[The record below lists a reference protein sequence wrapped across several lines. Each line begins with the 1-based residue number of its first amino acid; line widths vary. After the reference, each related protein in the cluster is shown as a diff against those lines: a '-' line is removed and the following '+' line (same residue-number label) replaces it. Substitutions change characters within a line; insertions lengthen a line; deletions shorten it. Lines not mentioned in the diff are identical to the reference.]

1 MKQGAGK
8 KIQLVLMMVVAA
20 FGSLAQTSLLN
31 WEALG
36 ENSNRLEGKL
46 TGLSYRIPPLA
57 NSTHFLQDSW
67 IDGEIL
73 LEDGDLF
80 DSVRIRYLA
89 FYDELVA
96 YNPNLK
102 QLFIVDKEKVSSFTF
117 NYPQGQQKFVKLYF
131 DAFVDAGYRYFDVK
145 YQGTRWLVA
154 FHYIYE
160 EKTSVYR
167 DAYGKL
173 RDTRL
178 KPKKTYFMYFP
189 EQEQFRRVQE
199 KRRWFVKLF
208 PDHKREVRRIFRK
221 NNLRRFDEKQMVQ
234 AFQLLDEAG
243 FFQ

>member
-1 MKQGAGK
+1 MNSGIK
-8 KIQLVLMMVVAA
+8 KIQWLILTLVWAA
-20 FGSLAQTSLLN
+20 AIQAQNSVFN

-46 TGLSYRIPPLA
+46 TGLAYRIPPLA
-57 NSTHFLQDSW
+57 NSAHFMQNRW
-67 IDGEIL
+67 VDGTIL

-80 DSVRIRYLA
+80 ENVRIRYLT
-89 FYDELVA
+89 FHDELVA

-102 QLFIVDKEKVSSFTF
+102 QLFIVDKEKVKSFTF
-117 NYPQGQQKFVKLYF
+117 IYPEGRQTFTKLYF

-145 YQGTRWLVA
+145 YEGTRWLVA

-167 DAYGKL
+167 DTYGKL
-173 RDTRL
+173 RDSQL

-189 EQEQFRRVQE
+189 GEEQFRRVQE

-208 PDHKREVRRIFRK
+208 PENKREVRRIFRR
-221 NNLRRFDEKQMVQ
+221 NNLRRFDEKGMIQ
-234 AFQLLDEAG
+234 AFSLLDENG
-243 FFQ
+243 FFN

>member
-1 MKQGAGK
+1 MKPQIKILWVVLSCLLTSAGMAQNST
-8 KIQLVLMMVVAA
+8 IDWEVL
-20 FGSLAQTSLLN
+20 N
-31 WEALG
+31 

-57 NSTHFLQDSW
+57 NSTHFLQDKW
-67 IDGEIL
+67 VDGSIL

-80 DSVRIRYLA
+80 ENVRIRYLS
-89 FYDELVA
+89 FRDELVA

-102 QLFIVDKEKVSSFTF
+102 LLFIVDKEKVNSFTF
-117 NYPQGQQKFVKLYF
+117 IYPQGQQKFVKLYF
-131 DAFVDAGYRYFDVK
+131 DAFVDGGYRYFDVK

-173 RDTRL
+173 RDSRL

-189 EQEQFRRVQE
+189 HDEQFRRVQE

-208 PDHKREVRRIFRK
+208 PENKREVRRLFRR

>member
-1 MKQGAGK
+1 MKPQIKILWVVLSCLLTSAGMAQNSTIDWK
-8 KIQLVLMMVVAA
+8 VL
-20 FGSLAQTSLLN
+20 N
-31 WEALG
+31 

-57 NSTHFLQDSW
+57 NSTHFLQDKW
-67 IDGEIL
+67 VDGSIL
-73 LEDGDLF
+73 LEDGDSF
-80 DSVRIRYLA
+80 ENVRIRYLS
-89 FYDELVA
+89 FRDELVA

-102 QLFIVDKEKVSSFTF
+102 LLFIVDKEKVNSFTF
-117 NYPQGQQKFVKLYF
+117 IYPQGQQKFVKLYF
-131 DAFVDAGYRYFDVK
+131 DAFVDGGYRYFDVK

-173 RDTRL
+173 RDSRL

-189 EQEQFRRVQE
+189 HDEQFRRVQE

-208 PDHKREVRRIFRK
+208 PENKREVRRLFRR

>member
-1 MKQGAGK
+1 MNSGVK
-8 KIQLVLMMVVAA
+8 KIQWLILTLVWAVAIQ
-20 FGSLAQTSLLN
+20 AQDSVFN

-46 TGLSYRIPPLA
+46 TGLAYRIPPLA
-57 NSTHFLQDSW
+57 NSAHFMQNRW
-67 IDGEIL
+67 VDGTIL

-80 DSVRIRYLA
+80 ENVRIRYLT
-89 FYDELVA
+89 FHDELVA

-102 QLFIVDKEKVSSFTF
+102 QLFIVDKEKVKSFTF
-117 NYPQGQQKFVKLYF
+117 IYPEGTQTFTKLYF

-145 YQGTRWLVA
+145 YQGSRWLVA

-173 RDTRL
+173 KDSRL

-189 EQEQFRRVQE
+189 EEEQFRRVQE

-208 PDHKREVRRIFRK
+208 PENKREVRRIFRR
-221 NNLRRFDEKQMVQ
+221 NNLRQFDEKGMIQ
-234 AFQLLDEAG
+234 AFSLLDENG
-243 FFQ
+243 FF

>member
-1 MKQGAGK
+1 MKPQI
-8 KIQLVLMMVVAA
+8 KILWVVLSCLIPLTGM
-20 FGSLAQTSLLN
+20 AQNSTIN
-31 WEALG
+31 WEVLN

-57 NSTHFLQDSW
+57 NKIHFLQDSW
-67 IDGEIL
+67 VEGNIL

-80 DSVRIRYLA
+80 DSVRIRYNT
-89 FYDELVA
+89 FQDELVV

-102 QLFIVDKEKVSSFTF
+102 QLFIVDKEKVNSFTF

-131 DAFVDAGYRYFDVK
+131 DAFVDAGYRYFDLK
-145 YQGTRWLVA
+145 YKGSRWLVA

-189 EQEQFRRVQE
+189 EEEQFRRVQE

-208 PDHKREVRRIFRK
+208 PENKREVRRMFRR
-221 NNLRRFDEKQMVQ
+221 NNLRRFDEKEMIQ
-234 AFQLLDEAG
+234 AFELLDDAG
-243 FFQ
+243 FFN

>member
-1 MKQGAGK
+1 MNSGIK
-8 KIQLVLMMVVAA
+8 KIQWLILTLVWAA
-20 FGSLAQTSLLN
+20 AIQAQNSVFN

-46 TGLSYRIPPLA
+46 TGLAYRIPPLA
-57 NSTHFLQDSW
+57 NSAHFMQNRW
-67 IDGEIL
+67 VDGTIL

-80 DSVRIRYLA
+80 ENVRIRYLT
-89 FYDELVA
+89 FHDELVA

-102 QLFIVDKEKVSSFTF
+102 QLFIVDKEKVKSFTF
-117 NYPQGQQKFVKLYF
+117 IYPEGRQTFTKLYF

-145 YQGTRWLVA
+145 YEGSRWLVA

-167 DAYGKL
+167 DTYGKL
-173 RDTRL
+173 RDSQL

-189 EQEQFRRVQE
+189 GEEQFRRVQE

-208 PDHKREVRRIFRK
+208 PENKREVRRIFRR
-221 NNLRRFDEKQMVQ
+221 NNLRRFDEKGMIQ
-234 AFQLLDEAG
+234 AFSLLDENG
-243 FFQ
+243 FFN

>member
-1 MKQGAGK
+1 MKPGAEK
-8 KIQLVLMMVVAA
+8 KIQLFILIFVLAL
-20 FGSLAQTSLLN
+20 FSQAQTSLLN

-67 IDGEIL
+67 VDGEIL

-80 DSVRIRYLA
+80 NSVKIRYLA
-89 FYDELVA
+89 FHDELVA

-102 QLFIVDKEKVSSFTF
+102 QVFIVDKEKVNSFTF
-117 NYPQGQQKFVKLYF
+117 HYPKGQQKFVKLYF
-131 DAFVDAGYRYFDVK
+131 DSFVNAGYRYFDLK
-145 YQGTRWLVA
+145 YDGTRWLVA

-178 KPKKTYFMYFP
+178 KPKQTYFMYFP
-189 EQEQFRRVQE
+189 EDEQFRRVQE

-208 PDHKREVRRIFRK
+208 PERKRDVRRMFRR
-221 NNLRRFDEKQMVQ
+221 NNLRRFDEKGMIQ
-234 AFQLLDEAG
+234 AFSLLDENG
-243 FFQ
+243 YFD